1 MAGFFR
7 LILAFLAAT
16 VIAFGVPRDAGR
28 EVALHVRWERHLGDA
43 VPGISGDSSASD
55 RTVVVSSSDR
65 FALLSVADGAVR
77 AGGIRTDVFTAS
89 SAGFI
94 NQSSS
99 VPRWA
104 VQSWAGD
111 ILSIVP
117 NRGDPHLRDTILA
130 QFSGDGTVWVEDI
143 ETGNEYLVDLPP
155 DSTVY
160 DLTLRSGGEPW
171 IAAGSLRGELLVAGP
186 DDEVRWRRTFRFSP
200 YADQAPVVYAVRFA
214 PWDSENRR
222 PRLLALQGLNPQQLL
237 LAETADAGMMDV
249 ESVATVPDRFAV
261 RWPASIEVDRL
272 GRVVVGLRGAVLIAA
287 PDSDEVDFLEIPGAL
302 TLDGVVEGAAET
314 TVLATSGLD
323 GAIVTVTDGAL
334 TTASHWSFPGVRVA
348 AIRDDPDAGLVVLQT
363 GESIVALEA
372 RL

>member
-65 FALLSVADGAVR
+65 FALLDGADGAVR

-186 DDEVRWRRTFRFSP
+186 DDEEPNATTEGNAQSSNQTPGGVTVDDDDF
-200 YADQAPVVYAVRFA
+200 FA
-214 PWDSENRR
+214 S
-222 PRLLALQGLNPQQLL
+222 LALASGTS
-237 LAETADAGMMDV
+237 E
-249 ESVATVPDRFAV
+249 ESDLSRA
-261 RWPASIEVDRL
+261 L
-272 GRVVVGLRGAVLIAA
+272 
-287 PDSDEVDFLEIPGAL
+287 GAL
-302 TLDGVVEGAAET
+302 T
-314 TVLATSGLD
+314 
-323 GAIVTVTDGAL
+323 
-334 TTASHWSFPGVRVA
+334 A
-348 AIRDDPDAGLVVLQT
+348 AIDVEIPPTSSSKHLWRFEEGQGGPFEEREGPERIIDDFAGSSPCANQT
-363 GESIVALEA
+363 SLC
-372 RL
+372 RLPR